1 MISMLALIVAVNVG
15 VLVYARTATRQREIA
30 VRTALGASRRRIVG
44 QLFIEALVLS
54 AAASAAGLGLA
65 RFGIAQGFAIY
76 AAEGNEAVPYFLN
89 FDMPLAAYLYVAML
103 TVFAAVVAGV
113 LPALHATGR
122 RAQDTLKQASGT
134 DGLRL
139 GRVWTVMIVAQVAIA
154 VTGLPATI
162 KISWDG
168 IQRGL
173 TKANYSEESFLAAT
187 VSADPDAPAGMPASV
202 YARESVVAVRED
214 ENRSRDRSRSRTGR
228 GRRDGGSHHS
238 GRRAEGA
245 HRH

>member
-1 MISMLALIVAVNVG
+1 MLALIVAVNVG
-15 VLVYARTATRQREIA
+15 VMVYARTATRQREIA

-54 AAASAAGLGLA
+54 AAASAAGVGLA
-65 RFGIAQGFAIY
+65 RFGITQGFAIY
-76 AAEGNEAVPYFLN
+76 AAEGNDRLPYFLDV
-89 FDMPLAAYLYVAML
+89 DMPFAAYIYAAML
-103 TVFAAVVAGV
+103 TVFAAVITGV

-122 RAQDTLKQASGT
+122 RAQDILKQVSGT

-154 VTGLPATI
+154 MIGLPITI

-173 TKANYSEESFLAAT
+173 TKAN
-187 VSADPDAPAGMPASV
+187 
-202 YARESVVAVRED
+202 
-214 ENRSRDRSRSRTGR
+214 
-228 GRRDGGSHHS
+228 
-238 GRRAEGA
+238 
-245 HRH
+245 